1 MVMVIGVPKEIKP
14 GERRCA
20 ITPAGVQRLVLR
32 GHQVLVETQAGLGSG
47 LPDEQLQAA
56 GAEVCAT
63 AGEVFAR
70 ADMILKVKEPL
81 EEEWPLL
88 RSGQIIFTY
97 LHLASSR
104 ELTEALQKAGVT
116 GVGYETIQRPDGQ
129 LPLLTPMSEIAG
141 KLAMQEAASALNVHR
156 GGRGIL
162 VGGVP
167 GVPPAE
173 VVVIGAGTVG
183 VNAVKVAMGLGA
195 HVTILDI
202 DHDRL
207 RYLDDIMHGNCI
219 TVYSDP
225 VTVARAAR
233 YADVLIGAVLIP
245 GARAPKLVTEEMV
258 KEMRSGSVV
267 LDVAIDQGGCVQ
279 TSEVT
284 THEQPVV
291 IKHGVLHWG
300 VPNMPA
306 AVPRTATLALTN
318 ATISYA
324 VKIADLGLDEAAARF
339 PDIAAGINVRN
350 GEIVHAGVRAA
361 FES

>member
-1 MVMVIGVPKEIKP
+1 MTIGVLKEMKP
-14 GERRCA
+14 GELRCA
-20 ITPAGVQRLVLR
+20 ITPAGVQRLV
-32 GHQVLVETQAGLGSG
+32 GHGHRVLVEAGAAMGGGIL
-47 LPDEQLQAA
+47 DEELAGA
-56 GAEVCAT
+56 GAETCSEAR
-63 AGEVFAR
+63 EVYAR
-70 ADMILKVKEPL
+70 AEMIMKVKEPL
-81 EEEWPLL
+81 KEEWPLL
-88 RSGQIIFTY
+88 RPGQIIFTY

-104 ELTEALQKAGVT
+104 ALTQALLDARVT

-141 KLAMQEAASALNVHR
+141 KLAMQEAAALLNVHR

-173 VVVIGAGTVG
+173 VVVLGCGTVG

-225 VTVARAAR
+225 MTVARAAG

-258 KEMRSGSVV
+258 KGMRPGAII
-267 LDVAIDQGGCVQ
+267 LDVAIDQGGCIE

-291 IKHGVLHWG
+291 AKYGVLHWG

-306 AVPRTATLALTN
+306 AVPRTATRALTN
-318 ATISYA
+318 ATIGYA
-324 VKIADLGLDEAAARF
+324 LKIADLGVDEAAARY

-350 GEIVHAGVRAA
+350 GEIVHAGVQAA
-361 FES
+361 FEGEG

>member
-1 MVMVIGVPKEIKP
+1 MIIGVPREIKP

-20 ITPAGVQRLVLR
+20 ITPAGVQRLAR
-32 GHQVLVETQAGLGSG
+32 HGHQVLVETRAGVGSG
-47 LPDEQLQAA
+47 LPDGQLQAA

-63 AGEVFAR
+63 AQEVFAR

-81 EEEWPLL
+81 EEEWPFL

-104 ELTEALQKAGVT
+104 ELTEALLKAGVI

-183 VNAVKVAMGLGA
+183 MNAVKVAMGLGA

-225 VTVARAAR
+225 VTVARAAH

-245 GARAPKLVTEEMV
+245 GARTPKLVTEEMV
-258 KEMRSGSVV
+258 EKMRPGSVV
-267 LDVAIDQGGCVQ
+267 LDVAIDQGGCVE

-291 IKHGVLHWG
+291 IRHGVLHWG

-324 VKIADLGLDEAAARF
+324 VRIADLGIDEAAARF

-350 GEIVHAGVRAA
+350 GEMVHAGVRAA
-361 FES
+361 FKS

>member
-1 MVMVIGVPKEIKP
+1 MIIGVPKEIKP

-20 ITPAGVQRLVLR
+20 ITPAGVHRLGDH
-32 GHQVLVETQAGLGSG
+32 GHGVLVETQAGQGSG
-47 LPDEQLQAA
+47 LTDEQLRAA
-56 GAEVCAT
+56 GAEICVDA
-63 AGEVFAR
+63 AEVFGR
-70 ADMILKVKEPL
+70 AELIMKVKEPL
-81 EEEWPLL
+81 AEEWPLL
-88 RSGQIIFTY
+88 RPGQIIFTY

-104 ELTEALQKAGVT
+104 ELTQALLDAKVT
-116 GVGYETIQRPDGQ
+116 GIGYETIQRADGQ

-156 GGRGIL
+156 GGRGVL

-173 VVVIGAGTVG
+173 VVVLGCGAVG
-183 VNAVKVAMGLGA
+183 VNAIKVAMGLGA

-207 RYLDDIMHGNCI
+207 RYIDDIMHGNCI

-225 VTVARAAR
+225 VTVARAVR

-245 GARAPKLVTEEMV
+245 GARAPHLVTEEMV
-258 KEMRSGSVV
+258 KQMRPGSVV
-267 LDVAIDQGGCVQ
+267 LDVAIDQGGCIE

-284 THEQPVV
+284 THEHPVV

-324 VKIADLGLDEAAARF
+324 VRIADLGVDQAAAQF
-339 PDIAAGINVRN
+339 PDTAAGINVRD
-350 GEIVHAGVRAA
+350 GRIVHAGVRAA
-361 FES
+361 FEA

>member
-1 MVMVIGVPKEIKP
+1 MIIGVPKEIKP

-20 ITPAGVQRLVLR
+20 ITPAGVQRLTDL
-32 GHQVLVETQAGLGSG
+32 GHQVLVGTQAGVGSG
-47 LPDEQLQAA
+47 FSDEDLRRA
-56 GAEVCAT
+56 GAEICAD
-63 AGEVFAR
+63 APCVFGR
-70 ADMILKVKEPL
+70 AEMLLGVKEPL
-81 EEEWPLL
+81 EPEWPLL
-88 RSGQIIFTY
+88 RPGQIVFTY

-104 ELTEALQKAGVT
+104 ELTQALLAASVT

-141 KLAMQEAASALNVHR
+141 KLAMQEAASALDVHR

-173 VVVIGAGTVG
+173 VVVIGCGAVG

-225 VTVARAAR
+225 VTVARAVR
-233 YADVLIGAVLIP
+233 YADVVIGAVLIP
-245 GARAPKLVTEEMV
+245 GARAPKLVTEQMV
-258 KEMRSGSVV
+258 RTMKKGSVI
-267 LDVAIDQGGCVQ
+267 LDVAIDQGGCVE

-284 THEQPVV
+284 THEQPIVV
-291 IKHGVLHWG
+291 KHGVLHWG

-318 ATISYA
+318 ATISY
-324 VKIADLGLDEAAARF
+324 VVRIADLGIDRATAEF
-339 PDIAAGINVRN
+339 PDIAAGINVRE
-350 GEIVHAGVRAA
+350 GKIVHEGVRAA
-361 FES
+361 FEG